1 MKKLNVWL
9 IQPGEPLPLDPN
21 IKKMRTAHLADKL
34 VERGHSVLWWTS
46 AFDHFKKAWIIRRN
60 AEMTLEN
67 GAKIF
72 ALKGTGYRKNFSLA
86 RVADHRVIALKF
98 RRAVK
103 TMNRPDIVVASTPP
117 HDLAY
122 QAVRYAKENGIPVL
136 VDIRDEWPDLL
147 LNVFPRR
154 SRPLFKLFLARD
166 FRMIREALQEADGL
180 VAMME
185 SLLAWGLRYAG
196 RSRRAWDRVF
206 YLGDVKTD
214 AGPGRSPKLGFL
226 DALNGKFVVT
236 FLGTFVRNN
245 NPSILIECAQ
255 RLKDRSIVFVLGGDG
270 ELLTEMKKRAGGLPN
285 VFFPGWLH
293 EEDMRALLR
302 CSHIGVCPTNQER
315 DAFPNK
321 AFAYLS
327 AGLPILSAFR
337 GELRDIIEKRQIGF
351 YFSYD
356 DVVALASSIA
366 RLDEDRTLYRKMAK
380 NAKNVFD
387 EMFNA
392 DTIYRNYAD
401 YIEMM
406 SNLKS
411 EKRT

>member
-1 MKKLNVWL
+1 
-9 IQPGEPLPLDPN
+9 
-21 IKKMRTAHLADKL
+21 
-34 VERGHSVLWWTS
+34 
-46 AFDHFKKAWIIRRN
+46 
-60 AEMTLEN
+60 
-67 GAKIF
+67 
-72 ALKGTGYRKNFSLA
+72 
-86 RVADHRVIALKF
+86 
-98 RRAVK
+98 
-103 TMNRPDIVVASTPP
+103 
-117 HDLAY
+117 
-122 QAVRYAKENGIPVL
+122 
-136 VDIRDEWPDLL
+136 
-147 LNVFPRR
+147 
-154 SRPLFKLFLARD
+154 
-166 FRMIREALQEADGL
+166 
-180 VAMME
+180 
-185 SLLAWGLRYAG
+185 
-196 RSRRAWDRVF
+196 
-206 YLGDVKTD
+206 
-214 AGPGRSPKLGFL
+214 
-226 DALNGKFVVT
+226 VVT

-356 DVVALASSIA
+356 DVIALASSIA